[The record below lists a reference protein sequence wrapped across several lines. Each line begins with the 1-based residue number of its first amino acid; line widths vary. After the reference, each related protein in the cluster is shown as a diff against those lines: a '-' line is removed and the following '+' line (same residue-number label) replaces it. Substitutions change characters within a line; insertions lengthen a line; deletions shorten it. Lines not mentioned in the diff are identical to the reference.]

1 MSTKRR
7 ALLAVLVPAGVLAIL
22 TTQTWVTG
30 TSGDVLSH
38 GPTDVTGN
46 AAMPGVLGLCLVSAA
61 ALLALLTGGRVIRA
75 VSATLLCLA
84 ALGTFVLV
92 LLVALRPAQVVA
104 AAVAQ
109 ELARTTVPEA
119 TGNAT
124 ALAWL
129 AAIAALALVA
139 GGVRAATWSRGWGGL
154 GARYERA
161 GRPVAGPRG
170 EVRSAWDELSDGHD
184 PTLGED
190 PGKT

>member
-7 ALLAVLVPAGVLAIL
+7 ALLAVIVPATVLAVL

-30 TSGDVLSH
+30 SSGDVLSH

-46 AAMPGVLGLCLVSAA
+46 AATPGVLGLCLVSAA

-75 VSATLLCLA
+75 MSGTLLCLA
-84 ALGTFVLV
+84 AVGALSLV

-104 AAVAQ
+104 AAFAQ
-109 ELARTTVPEA
+109 ELARTTVPDA
-119 TGNAT
+119 TGRAT
-124 ALAWL
+124 VLAWV
-129 AAIAALALVA
+129 AAIAALALVVGA
-139 GGVRAATWSRGWGGL
+139 VRTVAWSRGWGGL

-161 GRPVAGPRG
+161 GRPEAGPRG
-170 EVRSAWDELSDGHD
+170 EVRSAWDELSEGHD

>member
-7 ALLAVLVPAGVLAIL
+7 ALLAVLVPVAVLAIL
-22 TTQTWVTG
+22 ATQTWVTG

-38 GPTDVTGN
+38 GSTDVTGN

-61 ALLALLTGGRVIRA
+61 ALIALLTGGRIIRA

-84 ALGTFVLV
+84 ALGALVLV

-104 AAVAQ
+104 AAFAQ

-119 TGNAT
+119 TGRAT
-124 ALAWL
+124 VLAGL
-129 AAIAALALVA
+129 AALAALALHA
-139 GGVRAATWSRGWGGL
+139 GAVRTALWSRGWGGL

-161 GRPVAGPRG
+161 GRPDAGPRG
-170 EVRSAWDELSDGHD
+170 EVRSAWDELSEGHD

>member
-7 ALLAVLVPAGVLAIL
+7 ALLAVLVPAAVLAIL

-30 TSGDVLSH
+30 NSGDVLSH

-46 AAMPGVLGLCLVSAA
+46 AAMPGVLGLCLVTVA

-75 VSATLLCLA
+75 ASAALLCLA
-84 ALGTFVLV
+84 AVGALGLV

-104 AAVAQ
+104 AAFAQ
-109 ELARTTVPEA
+109 ELGRTTVPDA
-119 TGNAT
+119 TGRAT

-139 GGVRAATWSRGWGGL
+139 GAVRTVTWSRGWGGL
-154 GARYERA
+154 GERYERA
-161 GRPVAGPRG
+161 ARPEAGPRG
-170 EVRSAWDELSDGHD
+170 EVRSAWDELSEGHD

>member
-1 MSTKRR
+1 MATKRR
-7 ALLAVLVPAGVLAIL
+7 ALLAVLVPAVVLAIL
-22 TTQTWVTG
+22 TTTTWVTG

-61 ALLALLTGGRVIRA
+61 ALIALLTGGRVIRA
-75 VSATLLCLA
+75 VSGILLCLA
-84 ALGTFVLV
+84 GLGSLVLV
-92 LLVALRPAQVVA
+92 LLVVLRPAQVVA

-119 TGNAT
+119 TGRAT
-124 ALAWL
+124 VLAWL
-129 AAIAALALVA
+129 AAIAALALLA
-139 GGVRAATWSRGWGGL
+139 GAVRTAQWSRGWGGL

-161 GRPVAGPRG
+161 GRPAAGPRG
-170 EVRSAWDELSDGHD
+170 EVRSAWDDLSEGHD

-190 PGKT
+190 PRKT

>member
-7 ALLAVLVPAGVLAIL
+7 ALLAVLVPAAVLAVL
-22 TTQTWVTG
+22 STQTWVTG

-46 AAMPGVLGLCLVSAA
+46 AAMPGVLGLCLVSTA

-84 ALGTFVLV
+84 ALGTLALV

-104 AAVAQ
+104 SAVAQ
-109 ELARTTVPEA
+109 ELARTTVPQA
-119 TGNAT
+119 TGRAT
-124 ALAWL
+124 VLAWL
-129 AAIAALALVA
+129 AAVAALALVL
-139 GGVRAATWSRGWGGL
+139 GSVRTATWSRGWGGL
-154 GARYERA
+154 STRYERA
-161 GRPVAGPRG
+161 ARPAAGPRG
-170 EVRSAWDELSDGHD
+170 EVRSAWDELSEGHD